1 MKLVAEIITGTLF
14 FVEIDEDATVRD
26 LKKKIGNQEN
36 LPIERLILLL
46 DADDQQRRLMD
57 KDDSSLKSYG
67 AQDWS
72 HIYIFFGPLDHDVTP
87 YSPST
92 PQYPVSNA
100 PSPSC
105 NVSYGHHHP
114 NEIVDPSE

>member
-14 FVEIDEDATVRD
+14 YIEIDEDATVRD
-26 LKKKIGNQEN
+26 LKKKIRKQEN
-36 LPIERLILLL
+36 LPIDRLILML
-46 DADDQQRRLMD
+46 DFDDQNHRFMD

-67 AQDWS
+67 IRDWS
-72 HIYIFFGPLDHDVTP
+72 HIYIFFGPPDNDPTP

-92 PQYPVSNA
+92 PQYPISNV

-105 NVSYGHHHP
+105 NVSSS
-114 NEIVDPSE
+114 SERDC